1 MSSSVHC
8 GSFEAERYWREEELA
23 ALPSLPDAGAMSIIS
38 ALDEMLFV
46 FCRSGDILLTR
57 HGMNRAQYDY
67 LHSLGYTF
75 KTNLEPLTMN
85 SGEGSEAQEGMDVFQ
100 LLEGLTQENPAGGL
114 IPEGAALEPFAVLPG
129 VASMVRRYRLL
140 PDLPDEQTVRRVNTK
155 VYSIAM
161 RDRLSLPNVGVVV
174 HSSQD
179 MLEKGLE
186 LLEKGPF
193 LIKDDYG
200 VSGKGNQTVDS
211 ERILR
216 RLVGYLES
224 GRNIAKKI
232 RFVLEPLLDRE
243 TDFSCQFCIDRA
255 GTVTILSVQQLINNG
270 FAFGESHSP
279 DAALLEKLDR
289 EHYFELMHRIGNE
302 LYADGYYGHVC
313 IDSMLLRDGTL
324 VPLVEINARKS
335 MSLIKHGFDCYLG
348 EAGIRTCL
356 IQSALLAR
364 EDACYPALL
373 EQMEQAGILFAKGTG
388 EGVLPLTS
396 GALKPPGKTRSSG
409 PRKGKL
415 YAALAYHDEGHK
427 KQLLDK
433 LGVALQSTGFT
444 MLR

>member
-23 ALPSLPDAGAMSIIS
+23 ALPALPDAGAMSVIS

-67 LHSLGYTF
+67 LHSLGYAF
-75 KTNLEPLTMN
+75 KVNLEPLTTN
-85 SGEGSEAQEGMDVFQ
+85 SGEGSEAQEGMNVFQ
-100 LLEGLTQENPAGGL
+100 LLEGLTLEDPAGAL

-129 VASMVRRYRLL
+129 ATRMVQRYRLL

-161 RDRLSLPNVGVVV
+161 RDRLSLPNVGIVVR
-174 HSSQD
+174 SSED
-179 MLEKGLE
+179 LLEKGLE
-186 LLEKGPF
+186 LLGNGPF

-211 ERILR
+211 ESILR
-216 RLVGYLES
+216 RLAKYLES
-224 GRNIAKKI
+224 GRNKAKKI

-243 TDFSCQFCIDRA
+243 TDFSCQFCIDQA

-270 FAFGESHSP
+270 FAFGESQSP
-279 DAALLEKLDR
+279 YAALLERLNR
-289 EHYFELMHRIGNE
+289 ERYFELMHRIGNE
-302 LYADGYYGHVC
+302 LYADGYFGHVC
-313 IDSMLLRDGTL
+313 VDSMLLRDGTL
-324 VPLVEINARKS
+324 APLVEINARKS
-335 MSLIKHGFDCYLG
+335 MSLIKYGFDCYLG
-348 EAGIRTCL
+348 EADIRTCL
-356 IQSALLAR
+356 IQAALLAR

-373 EQMEQAGILFAKGTG
+373 EQMEQAGILFAKETG

-396 GALKPPGKTRSSG
+396 GALNPPGMARSSG

-433 LGVALQSTGFT
+433 LGPALQSTGFT